1 MKQTSPHE
9 DQHLGC
15 ARTRVECLVRTNAPV
30 FLRIQ
35 DLRKAETPKQEK
47 TKKRIGH
54 LGSCMGFTCVEL
66 QLPVR
71 NNIVS
76 RGFSLQILP
85 IEAKNYSRPMRNK
98 LVHSA
103 SYRRAK
109 ERNSKSHPRLG
120 ILHSELIRRV
130 VDPPNGASCGRQLK
144 TQILRQ
150 RSLGTKI
157 QSPMIQ
163 RFANTSTKDLA

>member
-1 MKQTSPHE
+1 
-9 DQHLGC
+9 
-15 ARTRVECLVRTNAPV
+15 
-30 FLRIQ
+30 
-35 DLRKAETPKQEK
+35 
-47 TKKRIGH
+47 
-54 LGSCMGFTCVEL
+54 MGFTCVEL

-163 RFANTSTKDLA
+163 RFANTSTKDLAQYLQALVRYCMGRTYSLKTTYGPPSKLCAFALLKSKGYPFLGYIAAAHMVLHV